1 MQGQNNQQQQPPMQF
16 VPYYP
21 CLGTPFQPLVIPNI
35 PKMSQL
41 QPVSA
46 YSFPVNYNLCLP
58 KMSVQIP
65 VIPNNHAVS
74 QKKGNGSPLYTIC
87 EEEKEMSPLA
97 TPYTPNS
104 NVSPSPTP
112 SMSVSSSSTSMSSM
126 CLNLPHAV
134 FVKQYFPAFA
144 ARAELNM
151 FIPSTLTEKIMH
163 SDCEILEEFSSA
175 AEFYYYLNI
184 GMAFQINDSQINI
197 FCVNNEQHVMFIH
210 YDLHQ
215 KGTKQDL
222 YAVAIPNSGHSAKR
236 NKWEWKLHCFM
247 TAMDIFQTF
256 GVSANM
262 LPVSSRKMTAFR
274 TKLSTQWKLAQ
285 QIHPNAVKN
294 AVWSSI
300 QTIKQRKKRG
310 RHSNLNKFAI
320 SENEWIQ
327 IVLSSWNRFPAIPIV
342 VDGNKNGICAHW
354 IEWVKPVDLTKY
366 GGGFI
371 GISCRYKQNDGWVV
385 SSICLDRGD
394 VVNKH
399 RLVGLSSK
407 DTLCYAK
414 YFNAFNTKY
423 TDIEWIN

>member
-1 MQGQNNQQQQPPMQF
+1 
-16 VPYYP
+16 
-21 CLGTPFQPLVIPNI
+21 
-35 PKMSQL
+35 
-41 QPVSA
+41 
-46 YSFPVNYNLCLP
+46 
-58 KMSVQIP
+58 
-65 VIPNNHAVS
+65 
-74 QKKGNGSPLYTIC
+74 
-87 EEEKEMSPLA
+87 
-97 TPYTPNS
+97 
-104 NVSPSPTP
+104 
-112 SMSVSSSSTSMSSM
+112 
-126 CLNLPHAV
+126 
-134 FVKQYFPAFA
+134 
-144 ARAELNM
+144 
-151 FIPSTLTEKIMH
+151 
-163 SDCEILEEFSSA
+163 
-175 AEFYYYLNI
+175 
-184 GMAFQINDSQINI
+184 
-197 FCVNNEQHVMFIH
+197 
-210 YDLHQ
+210 
-215 KGTKQDL
+215 
-222 YAVAIPNSGHSAKR
+222 
-236 NKWEWKLHCFM
+236 M

-274 TKLSTQWKLAQ
+274 NKLSTQWKLAQ

-320 SENEWIQ
+320 SENEWVQ